1 MENADVVVPQCPRR
15 SPQVRRSPE
24 ITGNQVPQAALRD
37 RLQVYGPTDRLGYGL
52 GWLTSSSGAF
62 GHSRAY
68 STRWVRTSMDI
79 DSYVD
84 FDHALADPARPNRMN
99 PPLDIG
105 GRPNEAS
112 QRALSEAVNLSL
124 FD

>member
-1 MENADVVVPQCPRR
+1 MENADVVVPKCSRR
-15 SPQVRRSPE
+15 EAKARGSPE

-62 GHSRAY
+62 GRSRAY

-105 GRPNEAS
+105 GRPKEAQ
-112 QRALSEAVNLSL
+112 QRGPRQAG
-124 FD
+124 